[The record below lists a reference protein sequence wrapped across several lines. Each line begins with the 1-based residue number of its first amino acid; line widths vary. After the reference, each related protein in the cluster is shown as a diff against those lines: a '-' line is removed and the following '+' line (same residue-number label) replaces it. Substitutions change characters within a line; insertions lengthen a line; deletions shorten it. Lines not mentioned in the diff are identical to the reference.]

1 MTGGL
6 WWSRLVN
13 SVRFLD
19 DIQDA
24 LTEYKSVLLLFDND
38 IPWQDIMIETI
49 EARLNEHIDS
59 KTFDVLDVSKVESP
73 GQYLMERYCSKD
85 ERKKY
90 WPTTHG
96 SPEKFLAQNRAT
108 PLNKRYVCLTGVR
121 PHKAADWVSSITEY
135 LENCDSTQEHG
146 VFIIIVE
153 GAGVSASKYL
163 TAFKYSD
170 YVTDYDCMMLCLTM
184 VSDLSCSRAE
194 KMYLCEVASNIAHN
208 HVELA
213 ALLVS
218 EKLKLLQNPTAVA
231 ESTYQENGIKVTNL
245 QEVVRMAVWEAQI
258 KLVFPKLENF
268 RAEIIRKYEAKLQRF
283 LPIRSS
289 NNDKIDRAA
298 DLEIGQLFYVCKEN
312 RDSKITEYAEY
323 EMIRKMRDARNT
335 LAHWEIL
342 SYEQL
347 KELGMI

>member
-1 MTGGL
+1 MTGEL

-24 LTEYKSVLLLFDND
+24 LTEYKSVLLLFDTD

-49 EARLNEHIDS
+49 ESRLNECIDS
-59 KTFDVLDVSKVESP
+59 KTFDVLDVSKAESP
-73 GQYLMERYCSKD
+73 GQYLMERYCSRD

-96 SPEKFLAQNRAT
+96 SQEKFLAQNRVT

-121 PHKAADWVSSITEY
+121 PHKATDWVASITEY

-146 VFIIIVE
+146 VFILIVE
-153 GAGVSASKYL
+153 GAGVSASKRL

-170 YVTDYDCMMLCLTM
+170 YVTDYDCMMLCLTL

-213 ALLVS
+213 ALLVL
-218 EKLKLLQNPTAVA
+218 EKLKLLQNPIAVA

-268 RAEIIRKYEAKLQRF
+268 RAEIIRKYESKIQRF
-283 LPIRSS
+283 LPIRNA
-289 NNDKIDRAA
+289 NNEKIEKAA
-298 DLEIGQLFYVCKEN
+298 DLEIGQLFFICKEN

-347 KELGMI
+347 KDLGMI

>member
-1 MTGGL
+1 MTGEL

-24 LTEYKSVLLLFDND
+24 LTDDQSVQLLFDTD

-49 EARLNEHIDS
+49 ESRLNERVDS
-59 KTFDVLDVSKVESP
+59 KTFDVLDVSNAESP
-73 GQYLMERYCSKD
+73 GNYLMERYCSKD

-96 SPEKFLAQNRAT
+96 SPENFLAQNRIT

-121 PHKAADWVSSITEY
+121 QQKVTDWVSSITEY
-135 LENCDSTQEHG
+135 LDHCDPAQEHG
-146 VFIIIVE
+146 VFILIVE
-153 GAGVSASKYL
+153 GDGAFASKQL

-170 YVTDYDCMMLCLTM
+170 FISDYDCMMLCLTL
-184 VSDLSCSRAE
+184 VSDLSCGRAE
-194 KMYLCEVASNIAHN
+194 KMYLCEMASNIAHN

-213 ALLVS
+213 SRLVSKKLALLRD
-218 EKLKLLQNPTAVA
+218 PAAVT
-231 ESTYQENGIKVTNL
+231 EIVYQENGIKVTNL
-245 QEVVRMAVWEAQI
+245 QEAVRMAVWEAQI

-268 RAEIIRKYEAKLQRF
+268 RAGIIRKYENRIQRF
-283 LPIRSS
+283 LPIRNA
-289 NNDKIDRAA
+289 NNEKIEKAA
-298 DLEIGQLFYVCKEN
+298 DLEIGQLFYICKEN
-312 RDSKITEYAEY
+312 RDSKITEYTEF

-335 LAHWEIL
+335 LAHREIL
-342 SYEQL
+342 SYHQL
-347 KELGMI
+347 KELEMI